1 MKYVSKLAVILSLGA
16 VLSPLALSAKSVE
29 QAYVDSYQSIA
40 AASSPVPVT
49 VVAPPALGIQG
60 VVEVTFVVTPEG
72 TPTEIAVKSA
82 TDAELVQPVKDA
94 VSQWK
99 FAPARL
105 NGTAVAKKV
114 LLPVRFLPT
123 VE

>member
-16 VLSPLALSAKSVE
+16 LVSPLALSAKSVE
-29 QAYVDSYQSIA
+29 QAYIDSYQSTA
-40 AASSPVPVT
+40 AVTTPVPVS
-49 VVAPPALGIQG
+49 VVAPAPLGIQG
-60 VVEVTFVVTPEG
+60 TVEVTFVVTSEG

-94 VSQWK
+94 VAQWK

-105 NGTAVAKKV
+105 NGTAVARKV
-114 LLPVRFLPT
+114 LLPIRFLPA
-123 VE
+123 E

>member
-40 AASSPVPVT
+40 NVSTPVPVT
-49 VVAPPALGIQG
+49 VVAPAALGIQG
-60 VVEVTFVVTPEG
+60 TVELTFVVTPEG
-72 TPTEIAVKSA
+72 TPTDIAVKSA

-94 VSQWK
+94 VAQWK
-99 FAPARL
+99 FAPARM
-105 NGTAVAKKV
+105 NGTAVSRKV
-114 LLPVRFLPT
+114 LLPVRFLAS
-123 VE
+123 E

>member
-29 QAYVDSYQSIA
+29 QTYIDSYQSTA
-40 AASSPVPVT
+40 TVATPVPVT
-49 VVAPPALGIQG
+49 VVAPEALGIQG
-60 VVEVTFVVTPEG
+60 IVEVTFVVTPEG
-72 TPTEIAVKSA
+72 TPTEIAIKSA

-94 VSQWK
+94 VAQWK

-105 NGTAVAKKV
+105 NGTAVSRKV
-114 LLPVRFLPT
+114 LLPVRFLAS
-123 VE
+123 E